1 MLGSGLGEYHL
12 RAASVTV
19 RIASSRFWCTSM
31 IVEFFGKIAAGR
43 TRSSAVAFGLAGQ
56 RVLNVGKAVER
67 TAGGG
72 AGVEETPCS
81 GSGMF
86 DKGACSSTT
95 RADCTCVSSIGS
107 PVTKEVS
114 LRRPVACSIRT
125 VVAPI
130 VSEVVSAG
138 EDWTDAFEVMRAEDA
153 RGAEDATCGS
163 SRTVSASLISRASCA
178 YTNALKLRSGPHVIP
193 SQGLAVR

>member
-1 MLGSGLGEYHL
+1 
-12 RAASVTV
+12 
-19 RIASSRFWCTSM
+19 M

-43 TRSSAVAFGLAGQ
+43 TRSSAVAFGLDGQ
-56 RVLNVGKAVER
+56 RVLDIGKAVEL

-81 GSGMF
+81 ESGMF

-95 RADCTCVSSIGS
+95 GADCTCVSSIGS
-107 PVTKEVS
+107 PFTKEVS
-114 LRRPVACSIRT
+114 LRRLVACSIRT
-125 VVAPI
+125 VAAPT

-138 EDWTDAFEVMRAEDA
+138 VEWTDAFEVMRAEDA
-153 RGAEDATCGS
+153 TCGS
-163 SRTVSASLISRASCA
+163 SRTISTSPISRASCT
-178 YTNALKLRSGPHVIP
+178 YTNALKLRSGPHVTP

>member
-1 MLGSGLGEYHL
+1 MLGSGLGGYHL

-43 TRSSAVAFGLAGQ
+43 TRSSTVAFGLDGQ
-56 RVLNVGKAVER
+56 RVLDIGKAVEL

-72 AGVEETPCS
+72 ARVEETPCS
-81 GSGMF
+81 ESGMF
-86 DKGACSSTT
+86 DKSACSSTT
-95 RADCTCVSSIGS
+95 GADCTRVSSIGS
-107 PVTKEVS
+107 PFTKEVS
-114 LRRPVACSIRT
+114 LRRLVACSIRT
-125 VVAPI
+125 VAAPT

-138 EDWTDAFEVMRAEDA
+138 VDWTDAFEVMRAEDA

-163 SRTVSASLISRASCA
+163 SRTISTSPISRASCT
-178 YTNALKLRSGPHVIP
+178 YTNALKLRSGPHVTP